1 MDKKQL
7 RKKFRQLRK
16 DGFSIEKSKIIEQK
30 ILNSNEYKVC
40 KSVFVYVSY
49 NTEVDT
55 LEIINSALRDKK
67 TVAVPVMTEIP
78 HTMVFVK
85 IDSMDCLEKNSFG
98 ILEPRLEA
106 GKIVKADNNTMV
118 VVPAL
123 AFDRCGYR
131 LGYGGGYYDKY
142 LSENETM
149 CNIGIGFSCQL
160 VDRLEINEYDVK
172 LDKIITEEEYV

>member
-7 RKKFRQLRK
+7 RKQFRQLRK
-16 DGFSIEKSKIIEQK
+16 AGFSMEKSEIIEQK
-30 ILNSNEYKVC
+30 ISDSEEYRLC
-40 KSVFVYVSY
+40 KSIFVYVSY

-55 LEIINSALRDKK
+55 FKIINKALSDKK
-67 TVAVPVMTEIP
+67 TVAVPVMTDIP

-85 IDSMDCLEKNSFG
+85 IDSMACLEKNSFG
-98 ILEPRLEA
+98 ILEPTLKEEN
-106 GKIVKADNNTMV
+106 IVNADENTLV
-118 VVPAL
+118 IVPAL

-142 LSENETM
+142 LSENKTL
-149 CNIGIGFSCQL
+149 CNVGIGFECQL

-172 LDKIITEEEYV
+172 LDKIITEEENV